1 MMKKWFYFEVLEY
14 FWSVENENDNEI
26 ILNILFDVTLTTTRT
41 NDIAVCEFY
50 RAGISD
56 QSLVQ
61 GFYSSLK
68 QSKI

>member
-26 ILNILFDVTLTTTRT
+26 ILSILFDVTLTRTTT
-41 NDIAVCEFY
+41 NDIKKCEFY

-56 QSLVQ
+56 QTLV
-61 GFYSSLK
+61 
-68 QSKI
+68 